1 MLLFWVVNR
10 SHPLCCSAFLGVQY
24 SALYTQPLSD
34 IIEKHSVLR
43 HMFTDD
49 TKFYN
54 STPRSST
61 DSLFCSMQNFVSDVK
76 KWTIH
81 NKLQLNEDKTEALL
95 FEPSTSSDIPDVLD
109 VGQSGK
115 PFCDS
120 ARNLGVM
127 FDNGLTM
134 KQQVDR
140 ICQTECF
147 EMRRIGSISQFLTTE
162 ATKTLVVYLALS
174 RFGVLLFPVSWH
186 PSKTREQ
193 SSACELAM
201 LFVRSARLP
210 GPNVLPPF

>member
-1 MLLFWVVNR
+1 M
-10 SHPLCCSAFLGVQY
+10 Y
-24 SALYTQPLSD
+24 S
-34 IIEKHSVLR
+34 
-43 HMFTDD
+43 
-49 TKFYN
+49 
-54 STPRSST
+54 STPHSTT
-61 DSLFCSMQNFVSDVK
+61 DSLFCNIHNCVSEVK

-81 NKLQLNEDKTEALL
+81 KKLQLSEREALL
-95 FEPSTSSDIPDVLD
+95 FNPSTSSHLPDVQKRSQNDIP
-109 VGQSGK
+109 
-115 PFCDS
+115 FCNTVCS
-120 ARNLGVM
+120 AGVM

>member
-10 SHPLCCSAFLGVQY
+10 SHPLYCSAFLGVQY

-61 DSLFCSMQNFVSDVK
+61 DSLFCCMQNLVSDVK

-81 NKLQLNEDKTEALL
+81 NKLQLNEGKTEALL
-95 FEPSTSSDIPDVLD
+95 FDPSTSSDIPDVLE
-109 VGQSGK
+109 VGQSGT
-115 PFCDS
+115 PFCNS
-120 ARNLGVM
+120 APNLGVM

-162 ATKTLVVYLALS
+162 ATITLVVSLALS

-193 SSACELAM
+193 SSACQLAM
-201 LFVRSARLP
+201 LFMRSARLP